1 MKQLS
6 PSTRMVHLKF
16 ILQNLSILAV
26 AMKKYFASICLV
38 FMNLSCYQVDRNCL
52 PFHKG
57 TFEFTTIVNGS
68 LKTSRFERNEFF
80 EVEFFEGKIDT
91 ANIRWVND
99 CECILTKRN
108 PISNQDK
115 RPIRMEILSTKEA
128 EYTFEYALVGDTKN
142 VQRGTITNIK

>member
-1 MKQLS
+1 ME
-6 PSTRMVHLKF
+6 HLKY
-16 ILQNLSILAV
+16 IQQNLSIFNA
-26 AMKKYFASICLV
+26 AMKKYFTGICL
-38 FMNLSCYQVDRNCL
+38 FLISLSCYQVERNCL

-57 TFEFTTIVNGS
+57 TFEFTTIVNGN
-68 LKTSRFERNEFF
+68 LKTSIFERNELY
-80 EVEFFEGKIDT
+80 EVEFYEGKIDT

-108 PISNQDK
+108 PISNQEK

-142 VQRGTITNIK
+142 VQRGTIKKIK